1 MQGIARE
8 NIKKNKDKLHRR
20 VLVTHSAEET
30 AAAGKELAKMLRPGD
45 VVLLNGDL
53 GAGKTHFTQGICE
66 GLGIDA
72 YAVSPTFTIVN
83 EYRSGRSVLNHMDVY
98 RLSDF
103 DELIDIGFD
112 DYLSGGGIT
121 VIEWAEKFEELSQ
134 LPERTFKV
142 DIERVNGPEQDK
154 RRITVVF
161 PSDSG
166 LSDANGNETEGE

>member
-1 MQGIARE
+1 MQGKARK
-8 NIKKNKDKLHRR
+8 NINKNTDKLQRL
-20 VLVTHSAEET
+20 VLVTHSAGET
-30 AAAGKELAKMLRPGD
+30 AAAGKKLAATLRPGD
-45 VVLLNGDL
+45 VVLLNGEL

-121 VIEWAEKFEELSQ
+121 VIEWADKFEELSQ

-142 DIERVNGPEQDK
+142 SIERVDGPEQDK
-154 RRITVVF
+154 RRITIMC
-161 PSDSG
+161 PCDPGCSG
-166 LSDANGNETEGE
+166 ADGNKTERE